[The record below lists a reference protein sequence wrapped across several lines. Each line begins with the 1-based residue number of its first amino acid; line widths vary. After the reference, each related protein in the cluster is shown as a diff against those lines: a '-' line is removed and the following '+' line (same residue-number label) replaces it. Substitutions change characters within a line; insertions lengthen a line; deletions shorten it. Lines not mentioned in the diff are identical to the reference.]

1 MNNYIDKRNTHF
13 KKYIISPSKNFGLV
27 NTINDIC
34 EETKKGK
41 QHLLIA
47 KYQQKYGNSLSC
59 NITIP
64 YIYHDEKSDKVI
76 KTKVIKDLVIIN
88 NPEDAERIANT
99 HIKKMP
105 NLKTFLYN
113 SIISTTDIWDWK
125 EQRQNFQPAFS
136 VNDELKKIIPLS
148 NKRAEYSIQL
158 LDINAN
164 ISDNDVNISEFFL
177 NETQA
182 QLQLALFGFSN
193 EFQKKTNKKIRNS
206 FNGINIKYARQFTF
220 DLLNET
226 KKSSGPLS
234 LAFQNR
240 KTNNKKELFGNAI
253 IFTFAGHDTTAN
265 TLTWLIYEL
274 CNNLDI
280 QERLQQEIDLF
291 WYTQKDNP
299 ICYEDL
305 KRLPFMT
312 KCIMETLR
320 LWSPIPNGTYRELI
334 EDDYILG
341 INNKKVILP
350 KGTYVQIPNWSR
362 HRNPELW
369 GEDSNIFNPD
379 REFRDDEIW
388 NGKVIGSYN
397 PSSKRFS
404 PFTYGPRDCIGK
416 NFSQI
421 EMRIILLHLLRKYSF
436 QLSHKQLHSFKKEDI
451 GINKFTLGPRD
462 YYDRDKIGLYVN
474 IYDRHIKKKQFKSKL

>member
-1 MNNYIDKRNTHF
+1 MFEYIDKRNTHF
-13 KKYIISPSKNFGLV
+13 ENYIISPANNLGLV
-27 NTINDIC
+27 NTINDIY

-41 QHLLIA
+41 QHLLIT

-64 YIYHDEKSDKVI
+64 YTYKDEKKVKI
-76 KTKVIKDLVIIN
+76 IKDLVIIN

-105 NLKTFLYN
+105 NLKPFLYD
-113 SIISTTDIWDWK
+113 SIISTTDIMDWK
-125 EQRQNFQPAFS
+125 QQRKNFQPAFS
-136 VNDELKKIIPLS
+136 VNNELKKIIPLS

-158 LDINAN
+158 LDMNISANN
-164 ISDNDVNISEFFL
+164 ISDNEVNISEFFL

-193 EFQKKTNKKIRNS
+193 KFQKETNKKIRDS
-206 FNGINIKYARQFTF
+206 FNGIDIKYARQFSF

-240 KTNNKKELFGNAI
+240 KTNNKKELFGNAL

-274 CNNLDI
+274 CNNLGI

-291 WYTQKDNP
+291 WYVQKDKL

-312 KCIMETLR
+312 TCIMETLR

-334 EDDYILG
+334 KDDYIIG
-341 INNKKVILP
+341 INNEKVILP

-369 GEDSNIFNPD
+369 GEDANIFNPD

-388 NGKVIGSYN
+388 NGEVLSSYN

-416 NFSQI
+416 NFSQM
-421 EMRIILLHLLRKYSF
+421 EMRIILVHLLRKYSF
-436 QLSHKQLHSFKKEDI
+436 QLSHKQLHSYKKEDI
-451 GINKFTLGPRD
+451 GINKFTLGPMD

-474 IYDRHIKKKQFKSKL
+474 ISNRHTKKKQFKSKL